1 VISTPENSN
10 KIQKSRFWKEK
21 SVEDLDEFTLGPMA
35 QATPVIV
42 MQEGNNLIS
51 QSLEGANHLHH
62 CELISITAGTFR
74 GFNYHPTSG

>member
-1 VISTPENSN
+1 MGDIDFKVISTPENSN
-10 KIQKSRFWKEK
+10 KFQKSRFWKEK

-51 QSLEGANHLHH
+51 QSAIFI
-62 CELISITAGTFR
+62 LIT
-74 GFNYHPTSG
+74 H